1 MVLFSP
7 NQEVS
12 TNPSKRCKFFSTTLK
27 DAFANC
33 HIFKERHSS
42 TQSLEEED
50 VIDDYDDEEEVL
62 ILILYSKVSF
72 KINVFAIYS
81 CCCDFYIQVF
91 VSIVISKYMESKCRK
106 KAAISSE
113 KFNWTLAGDLFIS
126 EKLMQQKEDSEDE
139 EDKEEREDFLSVGTR
154 LSRCSSAISY
164 EAFAT
169 AKTTFSRSSSLN
181 MIEFQDIPRRSVIK
195 EFSHCEGWP
204 FGLSRK
210 MLLLP
215 PLPKSPADSWSW
227 RKSARMINIH

>member
-1 MVLFSP
+1 MLFSP

-33 HIFKERHSS
+33 HMFRERHSS

-50 VIDDYDDEEEVL
+50 AMDDYDDEEE
-62 ILILYSKVSF
+62 
-72 KINVFAIYS
+72 
-81 CCCDFYIQVF
+81 VF

-113 KFNWTLAGDLFIS
+113 KFNWTFSPTAGNLFIS

-139 EDKEEREDFLSVGTR
+139 EKEEREDFLSVGTR
-154 LSRCSSAISY
+154 LSRCSSAISC

-169 AKTTFSRSSSLN
+169 AKTTLSRSSSLN
-181 MIEFQDIPRRSVIK
+181 RIEFLDFPRRSVIK

-204 FGLSRK
+204 FGLSHK
-210 MLLLP
+210 VLLLP
-215 PLPKSPADSWSW
+215 PLPKSPSDSWSW
-227 RKSARMINIH
+227 RKSGRVIKIY

>member
-1 MVLFSP
+1 MVYSP

-33 HIFKERHSS
+33 HIFKDRHSS
-42 TQSLEEED
+42 TQSLEEENAM
-50 VIDDYDDEEEVL
+50 DDYDDEEE
-62 ILILYSKVSF
+62 
-72 KINVFAIYS
+72 
-81 CCCDFYIQVF
+81 VF

-113 KFNWTLAGDLFIS
+113 KFTFSPTAGDLFIS
-126 EKLMQQKEDSEDE
+126 KKLMQQKEDSDDE
-139 EDKEEREDFLSVGTR
+139 EKEEREDFLSVGSR

-169 AKTTFSRSSSLN
+169 AKTTLSRCSSLN
-181 MIEFQDIPRRSVIK
+181 RIEFPDFPRHSVIK

-210 MLLLP
+210 LLFLP
-215 PLPKSPADSWSW
+215 PLPKS
-227 RKSARMINIH
+227 

>member
-1 MVLFSP
+1 MVFSP

-33 HIFKERHSS
+33 HKFRERHSS
-42 TQSLEEED
+42 SQSLEEED
-50 VIDDYDDEEEVL
+50 AMDDHDDEEE
-62 ILILYSKVSF
+62 
-72 KINVFAIYS
+72 
-81 CCCDFYIQVF
+81 VF

-106 KAAISSE
+106 KAAISSD
-113 KFNWTLAGDLFIS
+113 KFNWTFSPTAGDLFIS

-139 EDKEEREDFLSVGTR
+139 DKEGREDFLSVETH

-169 AKTTFSRSSSLN
+169 AKTTLSRSSSLN
-181 MIEFQDIPRRSVIK
+181 RIEFHDFPRRSVIK
-195 EFSHCEGWP
+195 EFSHCQGWP

-210 MLLLP
+210 LLFLP

-227 RKSARMINIH
+227 RKSARSIKIH

>member
-1 MVLFSP
+1 MVFSP

-12 TNPSKRCKFFSTTLK
+12 TNPSKRCKFFSSALK

-42 TQSLEEED
+42 TQTLEEED
-50 VIDDYDDEEEVL
+50 AMDDYNDEEE
-62 ILILYSKVSF
+62 
-72 KINVFAIYS
+72 
-81 CCCDFYIQVF
+81 VF

-113 KFNWTLAGDLFIS
+113 KFNWTFCPAAGDLFIS
-126 EKLMQQKEDSEDE
+126 KKLMQQKEDSEDDE
-139 EDKEEREDFLSVGTR
+139 ENAEREDFLSVGTH

-181 MIEFQDIPRRSVIK
+181 RIEFHDFPRFSVIN

-210 MLLLP
+210 VLLLP

-227 RKSARMINIH
+227 RKSARVINIH

>member
-1 MVLFSP
+1 MVFSP
-7 NQEVS
+7 NQEVTTS
-12 TNPSKRCKFFSTTLK
+12 PSKRCKFLSTTLK

-50 VIDDYDDEEEVL
+50 AMDDYDDEEE
-62 ILILYSKVSF
+62 
-72 KINVFAIYS
+72 
-81 CCCDFYIQVF
+81 VF

-106 KAAISSE
+106 KAAIASD
-113 KFNWTLAGDLFIS
+113 KLNWTFSPTAGELFIS
-126 EKLMQQKEDSEDE
+126 EKLMQQQEESKDE
-139 EDKEEREDFLSVGTR
+139 EKEEREDFLSVGTR

-169 AKTTFSRSSSLN
+169 AKSTLSRSSSLN
-181 MIEFQDIPRRSVIK
+181 KIEFQDFPRRSVIK

-210 MLLLP
+210 VLLLP
-215 PLPKSPADSWSW
+215 PLPKSPSDSWSW
-227 RKSARMINIH
+227 RKSARMIKIY

>member
-7 NQEVS
+7 NQEAS

-50 VIDDYDDEEEVL
+50 DEEE
-62 ILILYSKVSF
+62 
-72 KINVFAIYS
+72 
-81 CCCDFYIQVF
+81 VF
-91 VSIVISKYMESKCRK
+91 VSIVISKYMESKRRK

-113 KFNWTLAGDLFIS
+113 KFNWTLSTTAGDLFIS
-126 EKLMQQKEDSEDE
+126 EKLMQQKEKSEDE
-139 EDKEEREDFLSVGTR
+139 EDKDEREDFLSVGTH

-181 MIEFQDIPRRSVIK
+181 RIEFQDIPRSVIK

>member
-7 NQEVS
+7 IQEVS

-50 VIDDYDDEEEVL
+50 VIDDYDAEEE
-62 ILILYSKVSF
+62 
-72 KINVFAIYS
+72 
-81 CCCDFYIQVF
+81 VF

-106 KAAISSE
+106 KAAITSE
-113 KFNWTLAGDLFIS
+113 KFNWTLSTAGDLFIS
-126 EKLMQQKEDSEDE
+126 EKLMQQKEDSADE

-181 MIEFQDIPRRSVIK
+181 RIEFQDIPRRSVIK

-210 MLLLP
+210 LLLLP

>member
-50 VIDDYDDEEEVL
+50 VIDDYDDEEEV
-62 ILILYSKVSF
+62 
-72 KINVFAIYS
+72 
-81 CCCDFYIQVF
+81 F

-106 KAAISSE
+106 KADITSE
-113 KFNWTLAGDLFIS
+113 KFNWTLSTTAGDLFIS
-126 EKLMQQKEDSEDE
+126 EKLMQQKEDSADE
-139 EDKEEREDFLSVGTR
+139 EDKEEMEDFLSVGTR

-210 MLLLP
+210 LLLLP

>member
-1 MVLFSP
+1 MVLFSS

-12 TNPSKRCKFFSTTLK
+12 TNPSKRCKFFSTTLR

-50 VIDDYDDEEEVL
+50 VIDDEEE
-62 ILILYSKVSF
+62 
-72 KINVFAIYS
+72 
-81 CCCDFYIQVF
+81 VF
-91 VSIVISKYMESKCRK
+91 VSIVISRYMESKCRK
-106 KAAISSE
+106 KAAIFSSE
-113 KFNWTLAGDLFIS
+113 KFNWTLSTTAAGDLFIS
-126 EKLMQQKEDSEDE
+126 EKLMQQKEDSADE
-139 EDKEEREDFLSVGTR
+139 EDKEEREEFLSVGTR

-169 AKTTFSRSSSLN
+169 AKTAFSRSSSLN
-181 MIEFQDIPRRSVIK
+181 RIEFQDIPRRSVIK

>member
-50 VIDDYDDEEEVL
+50 VIDDYDDEEEV
-62 ILILYSKVSF
+62 
-72 KINVFAIYS
+72 
-81 CCCDFYIQVF
+81 F

-106 KAAISSE
+106 KAAITSE
-113 KFNWTLAGDLFIS
+113 KFNWTLSTTAGDLFIS
-126 EKLMQQKEDSEDE
+126 EKLMQQKEDSADE

-181 MIEFQDIPRRSVIK
+181 RIEFQDIPRRSVIK

>member
-50 VIDDYDDEEEVL
+50 VIDDYDDEEE
-62 ILILYSKVSF
+62 
-72 KINVFAIYS
+72 
-81 CCCDFYIQVF
+81 VF